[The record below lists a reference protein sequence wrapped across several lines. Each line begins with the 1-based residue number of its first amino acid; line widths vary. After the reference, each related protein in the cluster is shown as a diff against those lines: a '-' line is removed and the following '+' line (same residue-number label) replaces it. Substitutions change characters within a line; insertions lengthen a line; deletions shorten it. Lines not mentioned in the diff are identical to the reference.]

1 MKRLLYYT
9 GLICFLA
16 FSLTGCYRD
25 VIIPTAAADPDGPA
39 KAVSYKTDLAPIF
52 NTGCAKA
59 GCHVSG
65 SRKPFLA
72 TDISYAQI
80 IAGGFVNTS
89 IPKSSILYQQ
99 VFGGMKEYIPSASD
113 RQKVYDWIRLGA
125 QNN

>member
-39 KAVSYKTDLAPIF
+39 QAVSYKTDLAPVF
-52 NTGCAKA
+52 NTSCAKA

-72 TDISYAQI
+72 TDISYTQI
-80 IAGGFVNTS
+80 IAGGFVNTLL
-89 IPKSSILYQQ
+89 PKSSILYQQ
-99 VFGGMKEYIPSASD
+99 MNSGMKEYIPSPSD